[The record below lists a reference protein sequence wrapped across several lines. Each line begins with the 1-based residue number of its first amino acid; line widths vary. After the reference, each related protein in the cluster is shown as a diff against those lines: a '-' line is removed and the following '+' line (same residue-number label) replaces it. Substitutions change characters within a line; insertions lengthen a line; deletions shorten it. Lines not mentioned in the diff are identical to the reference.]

1 VYWLVLAALGDAL
14 TAIVGC
20 AGLLAGVWLIARSSR
35 ADAGVTAVSAG
46 EEPATPPAPAAAGER
61 DPDDPPSTTFRHG
74 TIRLVGDSERQE
86 AAVPPAAPAAVP
98 QAAPAP
104 EPEPA
109 AGPEPAPEPEP
120 SAAPK
125 PAPEPEPEP
134 SFVPPPLPPAPRTSF
149 RPGRIRLGGLEHGG
163 GSPRPADERPDEP
176 PDAA

>member
-35 ADAGVTAVSAG
+35 ADAGVTAVSGG
-46 EEPATPPAPAAAGER
+46 EEPATPPAQAAAGER

-86 AAVPPAAPAAVP
+86 AAVPQAAPAAGP
-98 QAAPAP
+98 EPGAEPEAAA

-109 AGPEPAPEPEP
+109 AGPKPAAEPER
-120 SAAPK
+120 AP
-125 PAPEPEPEP
+125 PPEPEPEP

-149 RPGRIRLGGLEHGG
+149 RSSRIRLGGLEHGG